1 MSEVVV
7 RPLTNGTF
15 ISNFNRPRLSVHPLL
30 FALIAALLL
39 SISLNWPFLHQLQA
53 KIPGQTA
60 LQASLTGL
68 LFLLNFLLV
77 LLFSNKFTQ
86 KPALLLL
93 FVLGA
98 VSHYFISRFG
108 IVIDRDMLQNAVETD
123 IAEASAM
130 VTPALLG
137 SVSLLLI
144 LPLLMCRWIQTPYPA
159 ALRYAKQWLMLL
171 VIVLGTIVGLAA
183 ANRAE
188 FTTFFRNYK
197 EVKQYALPLSPLGAA
212 ISWSKAFAAEQ
223 FPTPFLMQGQDA
235 SQPFAVRTEKP
246 RLIVLVLGETAR
258 SAQFSLNGYPR
269 QTNPELSQLPVV
281 SFANVSSCGTATA
294 HSVPCMFSN
303 MGREHY
309 EEKIAKNSSNVLDIL
324 QYAAINVSW
333 LDNNSGC
340 KGVCARV
347 DTQLLF
353 NQQQNPLCKDG
364 QCHDE
369 VLLQALDLE
378 LARPIN
384 GDRLIVL
391 HQLGSHGPEY
401 FKRSLPEQKQ
411 FMPECTDKQLQNC
424 PQGSVVNAYDNSI
437 IATDHLLA
445 AVIQRLAQQTDS
457 APAMLYL
464 SDHGE
469 SLGEN
474 GVYLHGMPYWMAPA
488 TQTQVPM
495 IWWMSD
501 QYSASQQ
508 LSKTCLPQQA
518 KQQLSH
524 DHLFHS
530 LLGLFKVRTELYH
543 PELDLMQPCINS

>member
-1 MSEVVV
+1 MSEVIV
-7 RPLTNGTF
+7 RSLTLGTF
-15 ISNFNRPRLSVHPLL
+15 TTEFNRPRLSMHPLL
-30 FALIAALLL
+30 FAVLGALLL
-39 SISLNWPFLHQLQA
+39 SFSLNWPFFAQLQT
-53 KIPGQTA
+53 KIPSQIG
-60 LQASLTGL
+60 LQASLLGL
-68 LFLLNFLLV
+68 LLLLNLLLV
-77 LLFSNKFTQ
+77 LLFSIKFTQ
-86 KPALLLL
+86 KPALLVL
-93 FVLGA
+93 FLLGA

-108 IVIDRDMLQNAVETD
+108 IVIDRDMLQNVAETD

-130 VTPALLG
+130 LTPALLG
-137 SVSLLLI
+137 SVSLQLVF
-144 LPLLMCRWIQTPYPA
+144 PLLMCRWVHTPYPT
-159 ALRYAKQWLMLL
+159 ALRFAKQWLLL
-171 VIVLGTIVGLAA
+171 MVIVLSSIIGLAA
-183 ANRAE
+183 MNRAE
-188 FTTFFRNYK
+188 FTTFFRNFK
-197 EVKQYALPLSPLGAA
+197 EVKQYALPMSPLAA
-212 ISWSKAFAAEQ
+212 SISWSKAFAAEQ

-235 SQPFAVRTEKP
+235 TQPFAVRTEKP

-258 SAQFSLNGYPR
+258 AGQFALNGYPR

-340 KGVCARV
+340 KGVCERV

-353 NQQQNPLCKDG
+353 KQQQNPLCDAG

-369 VLLQALDLE
+369 VLLQALEQE
-378 LARPIN
+378 LAKPKS

-424 PQGSVVNAYDNSI
+424 TQSSVVNAYDNSI
-437 IATDHLLA
+437 LATDQLLA
-445 AVIQRLAQQTDS
+445 AVIRRLAQQTDS
-457 APAMLYL
+457 ATAMLYL

-501 QYSASQQ
+501 QYAVSQQ
-508 LSKTCLPQQA
+508 LSKSCLGQQA

-530 LLGLFKVRTELYH
+530 LLGLFKVRTELYRS
-543 PELDLMQPCINS
+543 ELDLMQPCLAG

>member
-30 FALIAALLL
+30 FALIAALVL
-39 SISLNWPFLHQLQA
+39 SISLYWPFLNQLQA

-60 LQASLTGL
+60 LQASLIGL
-68 LFLLNFLLV
+68 LFLLNLLLV
-77 LLFSNKFTQ
+77 LLFSHKFMQ

-98 VSHYFISRFG
+98 VSYYFISRFG
-108 IVIDRDMLQNAVETD
+108 IVIDWDMLQNAVETD

-137 SVSLLLI
+137 SVTLLLI

-159 ALRYAKQWLMLL
+159 TLRYAKQWFMLL

-183 ANRAE
+183 VNRAE

-197 EVKQYALPLSPLGAA
+197 EVKQYALPLSPLVAA
-212 ISWSKAFAAEQ
+212 ISWSKAFAGEQ

-235 SQPFAVRTEKP
+235 TQPFAVRSEKP

-309 EEKIAKNSSNVLDIL
+309 EEKVAKNSSNVLDIL

-369 VLLQALDLE
+369 VLLQALDQE
-378 LARPIN
+378 LARPIT

-391 HQLGSHGPEY
+391 HQRGSHGPEY

-424 PQGSVVNAYDNSI
+424 TQSSVVNAYDNSI
-437 IATDHLLA
+437 LATDHLLA
-445 AVIQRLAQQTDS
+445 AVIRRLAQQADS
-457 APAMLYL
+457 APAILYL

-495 IWWMSD
+495 IWWMSE
-501 QYSASQQ
+501 QYAASQQ

-530 LLGLFKVRTELYH
+530 LLGLFKVRTELYR

>member
-7 RPLTNGTF
+7 RSLTLGTF
-15 ISNFNRPRLSVHPLL
+15 TTAFNRPRLSMHPLL
-30 FALIAALLL
+30 FAVLGALLL
-39 SISLNWPFLHQLQA
+39 SLSLNWPFLNQLQA
-53 KIPGQTA
+53 KIPGQFA
-60 LQASLTGL
+60 LQASLLGL
-68 LFLLNFLLV
+68 LFLLNVLLV
-77 LLFSNKFTQ
+77 LLFSIKFTQ
-86 KPALLLL
+86 KPALLML
-93 FVLGA
+93 FLLGA

-130 VTPALLG
+130 LTPALLG
-137 SVSLLLI
+137 SVSLQLI
-144 LPLLMCRWIQTPYPA
+144 FPLLMCRWVQTPYPS
-159 ALRYAKQWLMLL
+159 ALRFAKQWLLLL
-171 VIVLGTIVGLAA
+171 VLVLSSIVGLAA
-183 ANRAE
+183 LNRAE
-188 FTTFFRNYK
+188 FTTFFRNFK
-197 EVKQYALPLSPLGAA
+197 EVKQYALPLSPLAA
-212 ISWSKAFAAEQ
+212 TISWSKAFAAEQ

-235 SQPFAVRTEKP
+235 TQPFAVRTEKP

-258 SAQFSLNGYPR
+258 ARQFSLNGYPR
-269 QTNPELSQLPVV
+269 QTNPQLSQLPVV

-340 KGVCARV
+340 KGVCERV

-353 NQQQNPLCKDG
+353 KQQQNPLCKEG
-364 QCHDE
+364 QCHDDI
-369 VLLQALDLE
+369 LLQALEQE
-378 LARPIN
+378 LATPKS

-401 FKRSLPEQKQ
+401 FKRSLPAQKQ
-411 FMPECTDKQLQNC
+411 FLPECTDKQLQNC
-424 PQGSVVNAYDNSI
+424 TQSSVVNAYDNSI
-437 IATDHLLA
+437 VATDQLLA
-445 AVIQRLAQQTDS
+445 KIIRRLARQTDS

-495 IWWMSD
+495 IWWMSE
-501 QYSASQQ
+501 QYAAAQH
-508 LSKTCLPQQA
+508 LSKNCLGQQA
-518 KQQLSH
+518 RQQLSH

-530 LLGLFKVRTELYH
+530 LLGLFKVRTELYRK
-543 PELDLMQPCINS
+543 ELDLMQPCLNT